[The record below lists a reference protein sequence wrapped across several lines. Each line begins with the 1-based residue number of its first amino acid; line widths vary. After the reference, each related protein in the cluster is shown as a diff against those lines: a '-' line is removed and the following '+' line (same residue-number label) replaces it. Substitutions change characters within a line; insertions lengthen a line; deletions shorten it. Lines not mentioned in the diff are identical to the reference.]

1 MDSKSIFTEAL
12 RLRPDERLQL
22 IEWLTRSL
30 IKPDEKI
37 EEIWARESEKRYK
50 ALTEGKV
57 KTTALNAIVQ
67 RYM

>member
-30 IKPDEKI
+30 IMPDEKI
-37 EEIWARESEKRYK
+37 EEFWSRESEKRYK